1 MNSYL
6 YYRTIESIICLL
18 LGILFFTIYYFYDNY
33 KKENK
38 SKFYCFIMNIIDFRY
53 WQCNMCHYKSPH
65 GKIISADCKK
75 HDEVKKMKNGC
86 LIIMVIFSTICLY
99 LCIDI
104 RNDIVKIQKEHIEL
118 TNKIK
123 VLIDALQVETNLP
136 EMK

>member
-1 MNSYL
+1 
-6 YYRTIESIICLL
+6 
-18 LGILFFTIYYFYDNY
+18 
-33 KKENK
+33 
-38 SKFYCFIMNIIDFRY
+38 
-53 WQCNMCHYKSPH
+53 
-65 GKIISADCKK
+65 
-75 HDEVKKMKNGC
+75 MKNGC